1 MPDDRGGGNLGHA
14 QHQLIFSRDLIG
26 CRFVLLDLS
35 FISVYFQGFIEVG
48 ANSHV

>member
-1 MPDDRGGGNLGHA
+1 LGA
-14 QHQLIFSRDLIG
+14 ATEVMRLNRDLIFSHDLEG

-48 ANSHV
+48 FLSHV